1 MSEGVSTLA
10 VGNIAVLLLVAP
22 RRHHPTEFM
31 SLSSTARVVAS
42 AAALATGLVAVVAW
56 SRRRGRTPRLGRTPS
71 LPNLVRNISAVIR
84 DRLFNEGPRLQQAM
98 GYETMR
104 ARQNSL
110 ANLLPDDELVKIF
123 ADLAGEE

>member
-1 MSEGVSTLA
+1 
-10 VGNIAVLLLVAP
+10 
-22 RRHHPTEFM
+22 M

-56 SRRRGRTPRLGRTPS
+56 SRRRGRTPSTLR
-71 LPNLVRNISAVIR
+71 LVRNISAVIR

>member
-1 MSEGVSTLA
+1 M
-10 VGNIAVLLLVAP
+10 LVHSQSVTSRCCCWLP
-22 RRHHPTEFM
+22 RGAHHPTEFM

>member
-1 MSEGVSTLA
+1 M
-10 VGNIAVLLLVAP
+10 AP
-22 RRHHPTEFM
+22 
-31 SLSSTARVVAS
+31 
-42 AAALATGLVAVVAW
+42 GLVAAVAW
-56 SRRRGRTPRLGRTPS
+56 SRRRGRTPSTLR
-71 LPNLVRNISAVIR
+71 LVRNISAVIR

>member
-1 MSEGVSTLA
+1 
-10 VGNIAVLLLVAP
+10 
-22 RRHHPTEFM
+22 M

-123 ADLAGEE
+123 ADLAGEEE

>member
-1 MSEGVSTLA
+1 MLHAPEAESLLNTMESTYVFPA
-10 VGNIAVLLLVAP
+10 ASVQ
-22 RRHHPTEFM
+22 M
-31 SLSSTARVVAS
+31 SLSSTPRVVAS

-56 SRRRGRTPRLGRTPS
+56 SRRRGRTPS
-71 LPNLVRNISAVIR
+71 LPNLICNLSEVIR

-98 GYETMR
+98 GYEKMR